1 MESLPLIRLL
11 PLASAFPAG
20 AFLLLVAACQS
31 PAGQPAG
38 PSEQATGES
47 PKDRSAP
54 DEEGRPPQARTADP
68 LQYGVYAFLA
78 AEFAGQRGQP
88 GQAALW
94 YGRVAAATGEPS
106 LYGQGIEAALEA
118 NNPKLALEQARRW
131 RKAAPEAPDPLLALA
146 RVHLLQG
153 ERDESAAAM
162 GTLFRRHGQRE
173 DLLLESGQRLAHV
186 GGVDGASA
194 VLRRAAGAEDSGAAA
209 LLAYGHLLAR
219 TGRQEEATRHLQEA
233 RDRRPDWE
241 LAVVELA
248 QAQEVESGLE
258 ILEGFLAEHP
268 DALKARRRYAQGLLA
283 AERPEEAKAIYTELV
298 RNRPDDVEARVGLGL
313 ARLQLGRLQEAE
325 APLKEALELDPGNDT
340 ALFHLGRAAEE
351 QGEYARAK
359 GLYSQV
365 AGDGLTE
372 EARIREAV
380 TALRSD
386 DLDRALQIVR
396 RMRTYNP
403 GNPEYHRLEARI
415 LADMDQLRA
424 AERVASQALEEHSEH
439 VELLY
444 TRAMAREQMGDY
456 EGMEA
461 DIRRVIELRPEEAR
475 AYNFLGFSLA
485 DREVRLQEALDL
497 LERANRLEPNQ
508 GYIVDSLGWAHYRLG
523 NLDRAEELLRR
534 ALRLSSGD
542 PEILSHLGEVLE
554 ARGEGEEARAVWQ
567 RALEQTDGGSEL
579 NQELRHRL
587 GRESGSDG
595 A

>member
-1 MESLPLIRLL
+1 LIRFL
-11 PLASAFPAG
+11 PLASAFPG
-20 AFLLLVAACQS
+20 GVFLLLVAACQS
-31 PAGQPAG
+31 PAGQPVG
-38 PSEQATGES
+38 PAEQPAQQSPRDRQDPGEGT
-47 PKDRSAP
+47 PP
-54 DEEGRPPQARTADP
+54 DARVADP
-68 LQYGVYAFLA
+68 LQYGIYAFLA
-78 AEFAGQRGQP
+78 AEFAAQRGHP
-88 GQAALW
+88 GQAARW
-94 YGRVAAATGEPS
+94 YGRVAAVTADPS
-106 LYGQGIEAALEA
+106 LYGRGIEAALEA
-118 NNPKLALEQARRW
+118 DNPKLALSQARRW
-131 RKAAPEAPDPLLALA
+131 REAAPEAPDPLLALA

-153 ERDESAAAM
+153 QRGKSAAAM
-162 GTLFRRHGQRE
+162 GELFRSHGHRD
-173 DLLLESGQRLAHV
+173 DLLLEVGQRLAHV
-186 GGVDGASA
+186 GGLEGATT
-194 VLRRAAGAEDSGAAA
+194 VLRRAAEDEDSGAAA
-209 LLAYGHLLAR
+209 HLAYGHLLAR
-219 TGRQEEATRHLQEA
+219 TGRQEAATRHLQQA
-233 RDRRPDWE
+233 RDLRPDWE

-283 AERPEEAKAIYTELV
+283 AERPEEAEAIYTELV
-298 RNRPDDVEARVGLGL
+298 QTRTEDVEARIGLGL
-313 ARLQLGRLQEAE
+313 ARLQLGRLREAE
-325 APLKEALELDPGNDT
+325 GPLKEALELDPGNDT

-351 QGEYARAK
+351 QGDYARAK
-359 GLYSQV
+359 GFYSRV

-386 DLDRALQIVR
+386 DLERALQIVR

-415 LADMDQLRA
+415 LADMDQLQA

-444 TRAMAREQMGDY
+444 TRAMARERMGDY
-456 EGMEA
+456 AGMEE

-485 DREVRLQEALDL
+485 DREVRLGEALDL
-497 LERANRLEPNQ
+497 LEKANRLEPNQ
-508 GYIVDSLGWAHYRLG
+508 GYIVDSLGWVHYRLG

-554 ARGEGEEARAVWQ
+554 ARGEAEEARAVWQ
-567 RALEQTDGGSEL
+567 RALEQTDGDSEL
-579 NQELRHRL
+579 TRELRHRL